1 MVLSRLVGGEVNWV
15 NQLVSTRSEVTTL
28 PTRYGVS
35 RIAASGCHCT
45 RKEPT
50 FIHLNV
56 EK

>member
-1 MVLSRLVGGEVNWV
+1 MLSRLVGGEVNWV